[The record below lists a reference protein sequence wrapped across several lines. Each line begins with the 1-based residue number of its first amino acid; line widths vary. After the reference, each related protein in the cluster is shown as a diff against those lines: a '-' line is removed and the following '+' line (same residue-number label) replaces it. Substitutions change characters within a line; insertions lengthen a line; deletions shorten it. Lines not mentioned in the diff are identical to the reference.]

1 MPIFP
6 LDFAQ
11 QLLYDNITERTNDTP
26 KGTTAMIIDIPATVT
41 SKRTI
46 KLCRENADG
55 TLTIIGSA
63 KVTVITD
70 FANDLETCTYQQEAY
85 TVKGTIHMSYIVI
98 A

>member
-1 MPIFP
+1 
-6 LDFAQ
+6 
-11 QLLYDNITERTNDTP
+11 
-26 KGTTAMIIDIPATVT
+26 MIIDIPAIVT

>member
-1 MPIFP
+1 MT
-6 LDFAQ
+6 
-11 QLLYDNITERTNDTP
+11 YDIRE
-26 KGTTAMIIDIPATVT
+26 TTA

-85 TVKGTIHMSYIVI
+85 TVKGTIHISYIVI